1 MPPAG
6 YESAVRGYL
15 MFNVGDMGRLRMV
28 VRTVLDRANDPLA
41 FPYVQF
47 CRGIPVAGYE
57 CFKTLNVKDW

>member
-1 MPPAG
+1 
-6 YESAVRGYL
+6 

-28 VRTVLDRANDPLA
+28 LRTVLDRANDPLA

-47 CRGIPVAGYE
+47 CRGIPAAGYE